1 VGLRLELLFLF
12 FLFRRRFNDLLLL
25 AFLLYRFLDFALLD
39 LLRVVMLIFLAL
51 NWEKRNNIWVV
62 IIQIN
67 LDIFGL

>member
-25 AFLLYRFLDFALLD
+25 AFLLYRLLDFALLD